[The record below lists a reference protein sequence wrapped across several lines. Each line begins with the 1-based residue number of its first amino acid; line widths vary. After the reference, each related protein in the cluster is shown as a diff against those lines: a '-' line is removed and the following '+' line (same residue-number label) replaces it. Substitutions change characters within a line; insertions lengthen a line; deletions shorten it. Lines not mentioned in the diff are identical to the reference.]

1 MLMHDDLSLFIH
13 TYPEYIITHKMGSER
28 ERDIYIHF
36 FMCRCTQSHTHMSH
50 MHIFSDFSACCQ
62 AVWVADGNS
71 YLKAATF
78 GSFRTKISQAVELL
92 SDLFMLSHIFSPT
105 MMLPPCQGTPM
116 ASHTEEKQ
124 ASVSNQT

>member
-1 MLMHDDLSLFIH
+1 
-13 TYPEYIITHKMGSER
+13 MGRERER
-28 ERDIYIHF
+28 ERDTHF
-36 FMCRCTQSHTHMSH
+36 FNVQMHTITHSH
-50 MHIFSDFSACCQ
+50 MYIFSDFSACCQ

-124 ASVSNQT
+124 ASVSNQTRPVMESQVSTFTHLFVERSQAV